1 MSIFDYQIFSYTFIY
16 NYKDDLKIR
25 NSKNE
30 KINFPEKTLSFF
42 ELKNDI
48 ACIGG
53 KKTIDSDKFI
63 KHIKT
68 FISKLPIYMKLYKS
82 KNFINENCNNVEFV
96 YFYNHNNDKF
106 EDSIETKNMIKN
118 EIDKYLKD
126 LDIDIN
132 FQIIL
137 ENN

>member
-1 MSIFDYQIFSYTFIY
+1 MRIVIMLNSFIFI
-16 NYKDDLKIR
+16 
-25 NSKNE
+25 
-30 KINFPEKTLSFF
+30 IN
-42 ELKNDI
+42 
-48 ACIGG
+48 
-53 KKTIDSDKFI
+53 
-63 KHIKT
+63 
-68 FISKLPIYMKLYKS
+68 
-82 KNFINENCNNVEFV
+82 
-96 YFYNHNNDKF
+96 NNDKF